1 MKISLIGGIQIKINR
16 THPKLL
22 ISLPRL
28 LTRLPEYDANSEKL
42 TKRLYQLEAGYS
54 GERKVDQYLQKINLP
69 DSSIILTNVEL
80 ALSSNH
86 SFQIDTLL
94 ITKQTIFILEIK
106 NIKGNLYFKS
116 NPHHLLRE
124 VDGVE
129 TIMDCPLTQ
138 LEIAKE
144 NLSLWLLQR
153 GIDMNV
159 SGIVV
164 LANNQCIVKE
174 VPRNARLTY
183 MKRLAV
189 ILGKINQMTAVYQTK
204 EIQTVATLI
213 KQNQVAYNIYPL
225 CNYFRIDP
233 ATLKKGQLCSK
244 CHQILFR
251 HS

>member
-1 MKISLIGGIQIKINR
+1 
-16 THPKLL
+16 
-22 ISLPRL
+22 
-28 LTRLPEYDANSEKL
+28 
-42 TKRLYQLEAGYS
+42 
-54 GERKVDQYLQKINLP
+54 
-69 DSSIILTNVEL
+69 
-80 ALSSNH
+80 
-86 SFQIDTLL
+86 
-94 ITKQTIFILEIK
+94 
-106 NIKGNLYFKS
+106 
-116 NPHHLLRE
+116 
-124 VDGVE
+124 
-129 TIMDCPLTQ
+129 MDCPLTQ

-153 GIDMNV
+153 DIDMNV

-189 ILGKINQMTAVYQTK
+189 ILGEINQMTAVYQTK

-233 ATLKKGQLCSK
+233 TGSYLLAIQ
-244 CHQILFR
+244 
-251 HS
+251 